1 MVTQLEVIALKKQ
14 TGIWVDGPV
23 WSAYRD
29 LCGREKLRPA
39 EPIEEYVRFILRNG
53 SALAVLNMLRG
64 TERARS
70 EGLEAY
76 ARVLLNWYA
85 KGKQWIYVTDENE
98 APIEPMLLHTLKDV
112 SDPQLRRQ
120 IEGAL
125 MIKPRK
131 NAGGKREAKKAVTK
145 EAEAKCE
152 DEEAEDSV
160 DAKKNTLSDD
170 EVQKRMNELKKLGEL
185 LKGAKTG

>member
-1 MVTQLEVIALKKQ
+1 MTSKKQ
-14 TGIWVDGPV
+14 TGIWVDGQV
-23 WSAYRD
+23 WRAYRD

-39 EPIEEYVRFILRNG
+39 EPIEEFVRFVLRSG
-53 SALAVLNMLRG
+53 SALAVLNMMQG
-64 TERARS
+64 MERARS

-85 KGKQWIYVTDENE
+85 NGRRWISVTDEDE
-98 APIEPMLLHTLKDV
+98 APVEPMLLHALKDV

-120 IEGAL
+120 IEEAL

-131 NAGGKREAKKAVTK
+131 KASGRREAEKLMEEESEVKS
-145 EAEAKCE
+145 E
-152 DEEAEDSV
+152 DEEAEVSE
-160 DAKKNTLSDD
+160 DAKKKALSDD
-170 EVQKRMNELKKLGEL
+170 ELQKQMNELKKLREL

>member
-1 MVTQLEVIALKKQ
+1 MVTQLEVTMLKKQ
-14 TGIWVDGPV
+14 TGIWVDGQV
-23 WSAYRD
+23 WRAYRD

-39 EPIEEYVRFILRNG
+39 EPIEEYVRFVLRNG

-64 TERARS
+64 VERARS

-85 KGKQWIYVTDENE
+85 NGRRWIHVTDENQ
-98 APIEPMLLHTLKDV
+98 APVEPMLLHTLKDV

-120 IEGAL
+120 IEEAL
-125 MIKPRK
+125 MIMPSKKAGDRRK
-131 NAGGKREAKKAVTK
+131 AKKAVDK
-145 EAEAKCE
+145 EAEVKTE

-170 EVQKRMNELKKLGEL
+170 EVQKRMDELKKMREL